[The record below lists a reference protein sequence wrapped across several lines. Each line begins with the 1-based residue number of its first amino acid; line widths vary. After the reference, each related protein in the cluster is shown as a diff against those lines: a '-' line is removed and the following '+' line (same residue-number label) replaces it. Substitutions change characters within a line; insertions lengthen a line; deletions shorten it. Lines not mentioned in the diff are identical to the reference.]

1 MKSIKGFT
9 LIELMVVVAVIA
21 ILSAIAIPNY
31 SDYVTRGR
39 IPDATS
45 GLASRRVQ
53 MEQFFQD
60 NRTYVAAP
68 ACNDGGSPYFTFS
81 CTAATATTFTLQA
94 AGISSMTGFTFTVDQ
109 SGARTSTASA
119 ALIAKGWA
127 SNGSCWITRK
137 QGAC

>member
-1 MKSIKGFT
+1 MKNQNGLT
-9 LIELMVVVAVIA
+9 LIEIMVVVAIIGIIA
-21 ILSAIAIPNY
+21 AVAIPNY
-31 SDYVTRGR
+31 TDYVTRGK

-94 AGISSMTGFTFTVDQ
+94 AGTGSMAGFTFTVDQ
-109 SGARTSTASA
+109 AGTRTSTVSA
-119 ALIAKGWA
+119 ALIAQGWA
-127 SNGSCWITRK
+127 SNGACWITRK
-137 QGAC
+137 GGAC